1 MNIYTWLKTRMCT
14 PNNNSTCTWN
24 SAHHGVMTTYNA
36 CNKCINWIHKLNR
49 KISYLSSSFIRQES
63 LANAKVSTWQPW
75 YIGRKSQNQPDLG
88 QPNVIL
94 YIIQKYTFSAQ
105 QVPRWQCRSI
115 FIRLAVVASQTCQ
128 LAENSQKIWTYSS
141 SRSSSTR
148 LMILVPIESAYAT
161 SY

>member
-14 PNNNSTCTWN
+14 PNNNATCTWN

-88 QPNVIL
+88 
-94 YIIQKYTFSAQ
+94 AQ
-105 QVPRWQCRSI
+105 RNSIHHSKVYFQC
-115 FIRLAVVASQTCQ
+115 
-128 LAENSQKIWTYSS
+128 
-141 SRSSSTR
+141 
-148 LMILVPIESAYAT
+148 AT
-161 SY
+161 SPSLTMQVYLHSFSCCCLPNMPTSGKFPENLNLQQFKVIQY